1 MILYLLKIL
10 ICIPI
15 ILILIVLSL
24 KISQGT
30 LLKKYNDK
38 YVKILDIVNIS
49 KNNSII
55 ILKIGEE
62 GCIMASS
69 SSSMSKI
76 KDLTKEE
83 ILKIENDIKER
94 NFKIQDFKMER
105 IKRNMISVDILENLQ
120 KRKIS
125 KWNYYQNYLWLM
137 YHIQVQCNCFYF

>member
-49 KNNSII
+49 QNNSII

-69 SSSMSKI
+69 YSSMSKI

-83 ILKIENDIKER
+83 ILKIENDIKAR

-105 IKRNMISVDILENLQ
+105 IKKKYDFSR
-120 KRKIS
+120 
-125 KWNYYQNYLWLM
+125 
-137 YHIQVQCNCFYF
+137 

>member
-83 ILKIENDIKER
+83 ILKIENDMKEILK
-94 NFKIQDFKMER
+94 FKILKWKEL
-105 IKRNMISVDILENLQ
+105 KRNMISVDILENLQ

>member
-24 KISQGT
+24 KISQGS

-38 YVKILDIVNIS
+38 YVKILDIVSIN

-55 ILKIGEE
+55 ILKVGEE
-62 GCIMASS
+62 GCIVASS
-69 SSSMSKI
+69 SSSMNKI

-83 ILKIENDIKER
+83 ISKIEADIKER

-105 IKRNMISVDILENLQ
+105 IKTKYDF
-120 KRKIS
+120 S
-125 KWNYYQNYLWLM
+125 KY
-137 YHIQVQCNCFYF
+137 IGKFTKKEDK

>member
-24 KISQGT
+24 KISQGS

-38 YVKILDIVNIS
+38 YVKILDIVNIN

-62 GCIMASS
+62 GCIVASS
-69 SSSMSKI
+69 SSSMDKI

-83 ILKIENDIKER
+83 ISKIEDDIKER
-94 NFKIQDFKMER
+94 NFKIQDFKIER
-105 IKRNMISVDILENLQ
+105 IKTKYDF
-120 KRKIS
+120 S
-125 KWNYYQNYLWLM
+125 KY
-137 YHIQVQCNCFYF
+137 IGKFTKKEDK

>member
-94 NFKIQDFKMER
+94 NFKIQDFKMEK
-105 IKRNMISVDILENLQ
+105 IK
-120 KRKIS
+120 KIYDFS
-125 KWNYYQNYLWLM
+125 RYIGK
-137 YHIQVQCNCFYF
+137 FTKKEDK

>member
-38 YVKILDIVNIS
+38 YVKILDIVSIN

-62 GCIMASS
+62 GCIIASS
-69 SSSMSKI
+69 SASMNKI

-83 ILKIENDIKER
+83 ISKIEDDIKER
-94 NFKIQDFKMER
+94 NFKIQDFKMEK
-105 IKRNMISVDILENLQ
+105 IKAKYDFSRYIGKFTKKED
-120 KRKIS
+120 K
-125 KWNYYQNYLWLM
+125 
-137 YHIQVQCNCFYF
+137 

>member
-38 YVKILDIVNIS
+38 YIKILDIVNIS

-55 ILKIGEE
+55 ILK
-62 GCIMASS
+62 
-69 SSSMSKI
+69 
-76 KDLTKEE
+76 
-83 ILKIENDIKER
+83 
-94 NFKIQDFKMER
+94 
-105 IKRNMISVDILENLQ
+105 
-120 KRKIS
+120 
-125 KWNYYQNYLWLM
+125 
-137 YHIQVQCNCFYF
+137 

>member
-83 ILKIENDIKER
+83 V
-94 NFKIQDFKMER
+94 
-105 IKRNMISVDILENLQ
+105 KRNMISVDILENLQ

-125 KWNYYQNYLWLM
+125 KWNYYQKYTSSMQLFLFLTALM
-137 YHIQVQCNCFYF
+137 FLPFV

>member
-49 KNNSII
+49 KNNSIK
-55 ILKIGEE
+55 ILKIGE
-62 GCIMASS
+62 
-69 SSSMSKI
+69 
-76 KDLTKEE
+76 
-83 ILKIENDIKER
+83 
-94 NFKIQDFKMER
+94 
-105 IKRNMISVDILENLQ
+105 
-120 KRKIS
+120 
-125 KWNYYQNYLWLM
+125 
-137 YHIQVQCNCFYF
+137 

>member
-38 YVKILDIVNIS
+38 YIKILDIVNIS

-62 GCIMASS
+62 GCIMA
-69 SSSMSKI
+69 I
-76 KDLTKEE
+76 FFL
-83 ILKIENDIKER
+83 
-94 NFKIQDFKMER
+94 
-105 IKRNMISVDILENLQ
+105 
-120 KRKIS
+120 
-125 KWNYYQNYLWLM
+125 
-137 YHIQVQCNCFYF
+137 

>member
-69 SSSMSKI
+69 
-76 KDLTKEE
+76 
-83 ILKIENDIKER
+83 
-94 NFKIQDFKMER
+94 
-105 IKRNMISVDILENLQ
+105 
-120 KRKIS
+120 
-125 KWNYYQNYLWLM
+125 
-137 YHIQVQCNCFYF
+137 

>member
-24 KISQGT
+24 KISQGS

-38 YVKILDIVNIS
+38 YVKILDIVSIN

-62 GCIMASS
+62 GCIVASS
-69 SSSMSKI
+69 SSSMNKI

-83 ILKIENDIKER
+83 ISKIEDDIKER
-94 NFKIQDFKMER
+94 NFKIQDFKIGR
-105 IKRNMISVDILENLQ
+105 IKTKYDFSRYIGKFTKKED
-120 KRKIS
+120 K
-125 KWNYYQNYLWLM
+125 
-137 YHIQVQCNCFYF
+137 